1 VLIREISGLKSK
13 KMIAE
18 KSHTAQNIIEKISPG
33 APKVEFIN
41 DAALTKA
48 LMYLEN
54 IGIPNNKHEDYK
66 YCNMDAILK
75 KEFKNIEQKFVSIN
89 DINSYKLEDTIT
101 LVVLN
106 GNYSESLSDKII
118 LKGLHINTFSNL
130 DGNAKK
136 LISSAANVESDAF
149 IALNTVFSSNGFH
162 LKIEKGVVLQIP
174 IHILYISGTES
185 EAIVNARNLIEL
197 EENAEATIIEEQIII
212 GKGKVFNNYLS
223 EKFIA
228 RNAKLSCVL
237 FQNEGALGFSVNTS
251 QVRVEGSGHY
261 DNTTITLSGQ
271 VVRNNH
277 NVILAGENSQAHLN
291 GLFSSKGTQLVDN
304 HTLMDHQVPHCE
316 SNELYKGIINDKS
329 TGVFNGKIFVRK
341 DAQKTNAYQSSKNI
355 LLSDDATINTKP
367 QLEIYADDV
376 KCSHGTSTGKI
387 DESAMFYLNARG
399 IGKHSAKK
407 LLLGSFA
414 LEVINKIEVES
425 LREKVTHLFEN
436 EI

>member
-1 VLIREISGLKSK
+1 
-13 KMIAE
+13 MIIE
-18 KSHTAQNIIEKISPG
+18 KSHTAQNIIEKISST
-33 APKVEFIN
+33 AAKVGFIN
-41 DAALTKA
+41 DATLTKA

-54 IGIPNNKHEDYK
+54 TGIPTNKHEDYK

-75 KEFKNIEQKFVSIN
+75 KEFKNIEQKFVSPS
-89 DINSYKLEDTIT
+89 DISQYKLDDTIT
-101 LVVLN
+101 LVVIN
-106 GNYSESLSDKII
+106 GTYSESLSDKII
-118 LKGLHINTFSNL
+118 LKGLHITALSNL
-130 DGNAKK
+130 DADAKK
-136 LISSAANVESDAF
+136 LISSAANVEEDAF

-162 LKIEKGVVLQIP
+162 LKVEKNAALQIP
-174 IHILYISGTES
+174 IHILYISGSETE
-185 EAIVNARNLIEL
+185 AVVNTRNLIEL
-197 EENAEATIIEEQIII
+197 GESAEATIIEEQIII
-212 GKGKVFNNYLS
+212 GKGKVFSNYLS
-223 EKFIA
+223 EKFVGQ
-228 RNAKLSCVL
+228 NAKLNCSL
-237 FQNEGALGFSVNTS
+237 FQNEGSLGFSVNTN
-251 QVRVEGSGHY
+251 QVKVQRSGHY

-277 NVILAGENSQAHLN
+277 NVVLAGENSEAHLN
-291 GLFSSKGTQLVDN
+291 GLFSSKGNQLVDN

-399 IGKHSAKK
+399 VGKESARK

-414 LEVINKIEVES
+414 LEVVNKIEVDS